1 VAADAR
7 GTGARL
13 RIVSAPASSLRLR
26 ARLSVALTGGAHSVG
41 FYFRDRDRLDRFDDD
56 DVRQSAWW
64 SVLAGA

>member
-1 VAADAR
+1 
-7 GTGARL
+7 
-13 RIVSAPASSLRLR
+13 
-26 ARLSVALTGGAHSVG
+26 VALTGGAHSVG